1 MIDVKI
7 RFNTQCR
14 DERSFWRILI
24 NGVEKICASV
34 ILECS
39 SYTTLDE
46 VWDPGRKEMV
56 QKHHISCQAQEVLWK
71 GNIVII
77 K

>member
-7 RFNTQCR
+7 RYNTQCQDGR
-14 DERSFWRILI
+14 NFWRVLV
-24 NGVEKICASV
+24 NGIEKICANV
-34 ILECS
+34 ILECHS
-39 SYTTLDE
+39 HTTVDE
-46 VWDPGRKEMV
+46 VWDSSKQEMV

-71 GNIVII
+71 GEVAIV